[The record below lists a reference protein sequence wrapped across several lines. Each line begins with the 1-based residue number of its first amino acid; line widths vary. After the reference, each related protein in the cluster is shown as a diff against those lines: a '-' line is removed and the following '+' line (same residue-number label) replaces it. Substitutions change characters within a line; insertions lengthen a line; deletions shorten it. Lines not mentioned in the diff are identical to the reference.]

1 MSKSLITI
9 SINSSIKDAIQTIQ
23 QENIRHLVIVD
34 KEKMASMI
42 TDKDIFRAIMM
53 NNQVLIASLLSNS
66 LLTEHKTLHD
76 KFSEY
81 WFGDILHK
89 R

>member
-1 MSKSLITI
+1 M
-9 SINSSIKDAIQTIQ
+9 Q

-34 KEKMASMI
+34 KEKMVSMI
-42 TDKDIFRAIMM
+42 TDKDIFRVIL
-53 NNQVLIASLLSNS
+53 NNQALITSLLSNK
-66 LLTEHKTLHD
+66 LLTEHKTLYNQ
-76 KFSEY
+76 FSQY

>member
-34 KEKMASMI
+34 KEKMVGII
-42 TDKDIFRAIMM
+42 TYKDIFRVII
-53 NNQVLIASLLSNS
+53 NNQVLIPSLLSNK
-66 LLTEHKTLHD
+66 LLTEHKTLYNH
-76 KFSEY
+76 FSEY

>member
-42 TDKDIFRAIMM
+42 TDKDIFRAIM
-53 NNQVLIASLLSNS
+53 NNQVLIASLLSNN
-66 LLTEHKTLHD
+66 LLTEHKTLYD